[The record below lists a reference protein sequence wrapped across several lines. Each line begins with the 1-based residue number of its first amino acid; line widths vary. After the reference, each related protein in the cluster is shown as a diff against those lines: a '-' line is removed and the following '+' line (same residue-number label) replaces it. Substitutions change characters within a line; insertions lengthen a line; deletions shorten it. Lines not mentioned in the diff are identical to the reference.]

1 AVAYPLGDTGDGIAA
16 ELVGEGLVPEHG
28 LAAGVPE
35 GLPDLGDLEEVVEG
49 ADPAADDPDPCT
61 GEVLGAGV
69 VDGVQLASAEFRST
83 GVGGHE
89 RPSPGAGGVQH
100 GTGAQRGPSAAV
112 RSDGVHEQ
120 GPLRAVGGRIVL
132 DADHP

>member
-1 AVAYPLGDTGDGIAA
+1 RRLLPVLLAHALRGDRGEHGPTGEEAAALRPAQLGGQDQSRRGDHAAHREAVAYPLGDTGDGIAA

-83 GVGGHE
+83 G
-89 RPSPGAGGVQH
+89 
-100 GTGAQRGPSAAV
+100 
-112 RSDGVHEQ
+112 
-120 GPLRAVGGRIVL
+120 
-132 DADHP
+132 